1 MFKKFLILSALILSP
16 VAASAQ
22 GLPTY
27 PFIHVNGTGYM
38 ETMPDTGAIDFEI
51 IASDADAAVALAT
64 VETRIAEI
72 RAIMQAN
79 AIPDADLEIRDVRR
93 DIKRAESGAPVAG
106 PIHEMRAGVKIIVRN
121 LSKWKEVMGPLL
133 AAPNLDGFMT
143 VFDTTER
150 VKVEMELVADA
161 IKMAKRK
168 GTNMAAGIG
177 RKLGPVTAMSTGE
190 LKNLSRAM
198 NLIPTESG
206 FRGTL
211 NRNEKNNRSELLT
224 ISTLKM
230 LQLVDVIYKIQ

>member
-1 MFKKFLILSALILSP
+1 MFKKFVVLSALVLSP
-16 VAASAQ
+16 FAAGAQ

-38 ETMPDTGAIDFEI
+38 ETMPDMGAIDFEI

-64 VETRIAEI
+64 VEERIAEI
-72 RAIMQAN
+72 RALMEAN
-79 AIPDADLEIRDVRR
+79 GIPDADLEIRDVRR
-93 DIKRAESGAPVAG
+93 DIKRSESGAPFEG
-106 PIHEMRAGVKIIVRN
+106 PIHEMRAGVKIMVRN

-133 AAPNLDGFMT
+133 AKPNLDGFMT

-150 VKVEMELVADA
+150 VKVETELVAEA
-161 IKMAKRK
+161 IKVSKRK
-168 GTNMAAGIG
+168 AANMAAGIG

-198 NLIPTESG
+198 NLIPSESG

-211 NRNEKNNRSELLT
+211 NRNEKTSRAELLT
-224 ISTLKM
+224 ISLLKM